1 MIQTTDHEKSSSQI
15 SKVKLYYISSPT
27 DWCCWD
33 LIKAT
38 SRHLTYTVS
47 VSGLYL
53 GLGRT
58 SSPNLTHTL
67 LTGGR
72 LSYFFNFLVTFASW
86 LFHMDN
92 ILILLSKH
100 SNSNWFCRPV
110 YKLLLQIEDP
120 LFVRWFISIFVEQ
133 SLTTSIVVIIFMLKG
148 VSGRLDDNYLV
159 HKLEQG
165 CLLDLENCHIK
176 EEVVIISRRS
186 SSAAHSF

>member
-1 MIQTTDHEKSSSQI
+1 M
-15 SKVKLYYISSPT
+15 L
-27 DWCCWD
+27 
-33 LIKAT
+33 T
-38 SRHLTYTVS
+38 STVS
-47 VSGLYL
+47 VLGLYL

-67 LTGGR
+67 LTGG
-72 LSYFFNFLVTFASW
+72 SWANFFNILVTFAISW
-86 LFHMDN
+86 LFHIDD
-92 ILILLSKH
+92 LSILLSTR

-120 LFVRWFISIFVEQ
+120 LSVRWFISIFVEQ

-165 CLLDLENCHIK
+165 CLLNLENCHIK
-176 EEVVIISRRS
+176 EEVDISIAIIRSRRRS
-186 SSAAHSF
+186 TFIVKRIPELI